1 MANEQRKAELDRRI
15 AEIEEKL
22 GVVGDRTLEGEMGWW
37 DYAVHGDRSGIE
49 AAVSRALQKRQQAEA
64 TEEQRNRAMKALQDA
79 QADYDALGPT
89 SSSADRAKAEAALDY
104 YVKEARRLG
113 LEESFV
119 KPYDRSQP
127 KMQQQGEGVAVQ
139 PEKQP
144 DAPKQVVRTPLATI
158 SLARKALKNDEVN
171 EDEVNGVIDELKA
184 IPDDEQSRDLVNELI
199 AGLENKLSAKKAKD
213 AGVSAAETVR
223 IIGKAGVSKDAVL
236 AEQKK
241 WEAMPKTKE
250 QQEVLA
256 KIEKKL
262 STFKTADPGIEE
274 AANGISFFSALDALD
289 RKQGKISAMAND
301 KNYNF
306 DIVDYNNGTFG
317 VLHNGKLVRKIMR
330 GGNR

>member
-1 MANEQRKAELDRRI
+1 MANEQRKAEIDRRI
-15 AEIEEKL
+15 AEIKEKL

-49 AAVSRALQKRQQAEA
+49 AAASRALQKRQQAEA

-113 LEESFV
+113 LDESFV
-119 KPYDRSQP
+119 KPFDRSQP
-127 KMQQQGEGVAVQ
+127 RMQQQGAGVAVQ
-139 PEKQP
+139 TEEKP
-144 DAPKQVVRTPLATI
+144 DAPKQVGRTPLATI
-158 SLARKALKNDEVN
+158 SLARKALKNDEV
-171 EDEVNGVIDELKA
+171 DEEAVNGILADLKA
-184 IPDDEQSRDLVNELI
+184 IPDDEQSRDLVNELA
-199 AGLENKLSAKKAKD
+199 AGLENKLASKKAKD
-213 AGVSAAETVR
+213 TGVSAAETAR
-223 IIGKAGVSKDAVL
+223 IIGKAGVSKDAVI

-250 QQEVLA
+250 QQEMLA

-262 STFKTADPGIEE
+262 STFKKDPGIAE
-274 AANGISFFSALDALD
+274 AANNISFFSALDALD
-289 RKQGKISAMAND
+289 RNQGKISAMAND
-301 KNYNF
+301 KNYSF

-317 VLHNGKLVRKIMR
+317 VLYNGKLVRKIMR

>member
-15 AEIEEKL
+15 SELEEKL
-22 GVVGDRTLEGEMGWW
+22 GVVGDRTLEGEMGWF

-49 AAVSRALQKRQQAEA
+49 AAASRALQKRQQAEA

-89 SSSADRAKAEAALDY
+89 SRSSDRAKAEAALDY

-113 LEESFV
+113 LEEGFV

-127 KMQQQGEGVAVQ
+127 KMQKQDNGEAAQ
-139 PEKQP
+139 MEKKP
-144 DAPKQVVRTPLATI
+144 DAPKQAGRTPLATI
-158 SLARKALKNDEVN
+158 SLARKAIKNDEVN
-171 EDEVNGVIDELKA
+171 EDEVNGLIADLKA
-184 IPDDEQSRDLVNELI
+184 IPDDEQSRDLVNELV
-199 AGLENKLSAKKAKD
+199 AGLENKLAEKKAKD
-213 AGVSAAETVR
+213 AGVSAAETIR
-223 IIGKAGVSKDAVL
+223 IIGKAGVSKDVVI

-262 STFKTADPGIEE
+262 STFKKDPGIAE
-274 AANGISFFSALDALD
+274 AANNISFFSALDALD

-306 DIVDYNNGTFG
+306 DIVDYNDGTFG
-317 VLHNGKLVRKIMR
+317 ILHNGKLVRKIMR

>member
-15 AEIEEKL
+15 SELEEKL
-22 GVVGDRTLEGEMGWW
+22 GVVGDRTLEGEMGWF

-49 AAVSRALQKRQQAEA
+49 AAASRALQKRQQAEA
-64 TEEQRNRAMKALQDA
+64 TEEQRNSAMKALQDA

-89 SSSADRAKAEAALDY
+89 SSSSDRAKAEAALDY

-113 LEESFV
+113 LDESFV

-127 KMQQQGEGVAVQ
+127 KMQQGNGEAEQTEENHGT
-139 PEKQP
+139 
-144 DAPKQVVRTPLATI
+144 PKQVDRTPLATI

-171 EDEVNGVIDELKA
+171 EDEVNGILSELKT
-184 IPDDEQSRDLVNELI
+184 IPDDEQSRDLVNELV
-199 AGLENKLSAKKAKD
+199 AGLENKLASKKAKD
-213 AGVSAAETVR
+213 AGVSAAETAR
-223 IIGKAGVSKDAVL
+223 IIGKAGVSKDEVI

-250 QQEVLA
+250 QQEMLA

-262 STFKTADPGIEE
+262 STFKKTDPGIAE
-274 AANGISFFSALDALD
+274 AANSISFFSALDALD
-289 RKQGKISAMAND
+289 RKQGKISAMAKD
-301 KNYNF
+301 KNYSF
-306 DIVDYNNGTFG
+306 DVVDYNNGTFG
-317 VLHNGKLVRKIMR
+317 ILYNGKLVRRIMR